1 MLRCMGLGRRRSART
16 VLAGVVGMLLLAA
29 CVPANP
35 DAGASPTPASS
46 RPAIDRPATAT
57 PSVPTETPTPSV
69 TPTPTPSATPKPAF
83 DRSRLS
89 IDDPASLWVIVNKR
103 RPLDPADYQA
113 PDLVNVPV
121 PQENASLLRREA
133 SDAVARMFDAAA
145 EDGLSLA
152 SQSAYRSYA
161 TQVRVYDGWVRD
173 LGQKQA
179 DLTSARPGHSEH
191 QTGLS
196 IDISAVPANCS
207 LDQCFGDTPQGR
219 WLTQNA
225 WRFGFVL
232 RYPEGKTP
240 ITGYEYE
247 PWHFRYVGTALAAE
261 VRKQGNPTLEEF
273 FGLPAAPDYAG

>member
-1 MLRCMGLGRRRSART
+1 MLRVMGLGRRRCART
-16 VLAGVVGMLLLAA
+16 VLAGVAGMLVLAG
-29 CVPANP
+29 CVPSNP
-35 DAGASPTPASS
+35 DPGVSPTPTSS
-46 RPAIDRPATAT
+46 RPAVDQPTSAT
-57 PSVPTETPTPSV
+57 PSVPTETPTPSA
-69 TPTPTPSATPKPAF
+69 TPTPTPKPAF
-83 DRSRLS
+83 DRSRFS

-113 PDLVNVPV
+113 PDLVDVPV
-121 PQENASLLRREA
+121 PQVNASLLRREA

-145 EDGLSLA
+145 DHGLSLA

-161 TQVRVYDGWVRD
+161 TQVRVYNGWVRD

-196 IDISAVPANCS
+196 IDISAAPANCS

-219 WLTQNA
+219 WLAQNA

-232 RYPEGKTP
+232 RYPEGKTS

-261 VRKQGNPTLEEF
+261 VREQGDPTLEEF
-273 FGLPAAPDYAG
+273 FDLPAAPDYAG